1 MRYAA
6 HQRGFIALMSVII
19 IGAVMT
25 MMMFTLG
32 TSGFFARFDTLG
44 SENKAASQALAEG
57 CIAAATLE
65 LAQDAAYQPVAG
77 GECVTLGGSCGGADP
92 QKVCKVCQVITSGNE
107 LAIRARALYN
117 GSYTNLAVTGTLGVN
132 DFSVS
137 NWSEVPTYIGAS
149 CPLP

>member
-6 HQRGFIALMSVII
+6 HQKGFIALMSVII

-25 MMMFTLG
+25 VMMFTLG

-44 SENKAASQALAEG
+44 AENKAASQALAEG
-57 CIAAATLE
+57 CIAAATLK
-65 LAQDAAYQPVAG
+65 LAQDAAYQPVAD
-77 GECVTLGGSCGGADP
+77 GECVTLGDSCGGADP
-92 QKVCKVCQVITSGNE
+92 QKVCKICQVIIGGSE
-107 LAIRARALYN
+107 LTIRARALYN
-117 GSYTNLAVTGTLGVN
+117 GSYTNLAVTGALGKN

-137 NWSEVPTYIGAS
+137 DWSEVPTYTGAL